1 VDQNSV
7 TNYWAQGGPIVN
19 PADNP
24 SNGLDINGLMQS
36 LIGTAGGAYTA
47 NQQSQSSIAMSKAG
61 IAPIYAAPWNPL
73 VALGSGSGRM
83 WLIIGGGI
91 LALAL
96 ILRR

>member
-1 VDQNSV
+1 MDPN
-7 TNYWAQGGPIVN
+7 
-19 PADNP
+19 ADTSQNP
-24 SNGLDINGLMQS
+24 SLGLDVNGLMTS
-36 LIGTAGGAYTA
+36 LIGTAGNAYIA
-47 NQQSQSSIAMSKAG
+47 NQQSQSSIAMSRAG

-73 VALGSGSGRM
+73 VAIGGGSGRM

>member
-1 VDQNSV
+1 MDPN
-7 TNYWAQGGPIVN
+7 
-19 PADNP
+19 ADTSQNP
-24 SNGLDINGLMQS
+24 SLGLDVNGLMTS
-36 LIGTAGGAYTA
+36 LIGTAGNAYVA
-47 NQQSQSSIAMSKAG
+47 NQQSQSSIAMSRAG

-73 VALGSGSGRM
+73 AAIGGGSTRM